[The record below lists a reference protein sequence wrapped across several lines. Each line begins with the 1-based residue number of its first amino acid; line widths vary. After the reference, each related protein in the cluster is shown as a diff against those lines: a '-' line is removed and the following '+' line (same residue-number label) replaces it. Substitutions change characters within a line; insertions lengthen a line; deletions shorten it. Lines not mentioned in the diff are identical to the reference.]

1 MKLKRSLQHVTTC
14 KNDAQKKKNGNAL
27 VHNFVAL
34 SACATLAMILAVGTK
49 VAEFGPR
56 SQVYAASDKENRS
69 ADAWTDLGNVEY
81 DLPTGI
87 AGMVTSV
94 ADTPSAG
101 TSVTRIGT
109 SCERVMV
116 GQRVKQIK
124 GNVDELNVGDSMADT
139 VASLDAA
146 AVSMSANP
154 KIMSDTDYDNLLH
167 IVEAEAGTE
176 DIKGR
181 VLIANVIMNRLSH
194 EEFPDTITGVILDQR
209 NGIPQF
215 SPVYDGKFYE
225 VTVTDETREAVKQ
238 ALEGTDYS
246 EGALFF
252 VQRSAADKKNV
263 SWFDKDLKKL
273 FKYGVHE
280 FYTYPDEAKS
290 QNTENE
296 TSEDDTNVVQ
306 MVKK

>member
-1 MKLKRSLQHVTTC
+1 MKLKRSLHYVTTC
-14 KNDAQKKKNGNAL
+14 RGGDQRKKNGNPL
-27 VHNFVAL
+27 VHNFVTL
-34 SACATLAMILAVGTK
+34 SACAALAMIFAIGSK
-49 VAEFGPR
+49 VVDSAPR
-56 SQVYAASDKENRS
+56 SQVYAASDEENES
-69 ADAWTDLGNVEY
+69 AGLWLDSGTVDY

-116 GQRVKQIK
+116 GQRVKRVK
-124 GNVDELNVGDSMADT
+124 GNADELNVGDSMADT
-139 VASLDAA
+139 VESLDAA

-154 KIMSDTDYDNLLH
+154 KMMTDTDYDNLLH

-194 EEFPDTITGVILDQR
+194 DEFPDTISGVILDQR

-252 VQRSAADKKNV
+252 IQRSAAEKQNV

-280 FYTYPDEAKS
+280 FYTYPDETDE
-290 QNTENE
+290 QNSGSDSSTDEA
-296 TSEDDTNVVQ
+296 NVVQ
-306 MVKK
+306 MVKR

>member
-14 KNDAQKKKNGNAL
+14 RSDAQKKKNGNAL

-56 SQVYAASDKENRS
+56 SQVYAA
-69 ADAWTDLGNVEY
+69 
-81 DLPTGI
+81 
-87 AGMVTSV
+87 
-94 ADTPSAG
+94 SAG

-154 KIMSDTDYDNLLH
+154 KIMSDADYDNLLH

-290 QNTENE
+290 QNTEDE

>member
-14 KNDAQKKKNGNAL
+14 KSDAQKKKNGNAL

-69 ADAWTDLGNVEY
+69 ADAWTDLGSVEY

-124 GNVDELNVGDSMADT
+124 GNVDEL
-139 VASLDAA
+139 
-146 AVSMSANP
+146 
-154 KIMSDTDYDNLLH
+154 
-167 IVEAEAGTE
+167 
-176 DIKGR
+176 
-181 VLIANVIMNRLSH
+181 
-194 EEFPDTITGVILDQR
+194 
-209 NGIPQF
+209 
-215 SPVYDGKFYE
+215 
-225 VTVTDETREAVKQ
+225 
-238 ALEGTDYS
+238 EGLY
-246 EGALFF
+246 
-252 VQRSAADKKNV
+252 R
-263 SWFDKDLKKL
+263 
-273 FKYGVHE
+273 
-280 FYTYPDEAKS
+280 
-290 QNTENE
+290 
-296 TSEDDTNVVQ
+296 
-306 MVKK
+306 

>member
-14 KNDAQKKKNGNAL
+14 KSNAQKKKNGNAL

-109 SCERVMV
+109 S
-116 GQRVKQIK
+116 
-124 GNVDELNVGDSMADT
+124 

-154 KIMSDTDYDNLLH
+154 KIMSDADYDNLLH

>member
-1 MKLKRSLQHVTTC
+1 MVHGARYMQLRTKRI
-14 KNDAQKKKNGNAL
+14 D
-27 VHNFVAL
+27 
-34 SACATLAMILAVGTK
+34 
-49 VAEFGPR
+49 PR
-56 SQVYAASDKENRS
+56 MP
-69 ADAWTDLGNVEY
+69 WTDLGSVEY

-154 KIMSDTDYDNLLH
+154 KIMSDADYDNLLH

>member
-1 MKLKRSLQHVTTC
+1 
-14 KNDAQKKKNGNAL
+14 
-27 VHNFVAL
+27 
-34 SACATLAMILAVGTK
+34 
-49 VAEFGPR
+49 
-56 SQVYAASDKENRS
+56 
-69 ADAWTDLGNVEY
+69 
-81 DLPTGI
+81 
-87 AGMVTSV
+87 
-94 ADTPSAG
+94 
-101 TSVTRIGT
+101 
-109 SCERVMV
+109 
-116 GQRVKQIK
+116 
-124 GNVDELNVGDSMADT
+124 
-139 VASLDAA
+139 
-146 AVSMSANP
+146 MSANP

-306 MVKK
+306 MVKKKYFNNSNIL

>member
-14 KNDAQKKKNGNAL
+14 KSNAQKKKNGNAL

-154 KIMSDTDYDNLLH
+154 KIMSDADYDNLLH

-181 VLIANVIMNRLSH
+181 VLIENVIMNRLSH
-194 EEFPDTITGVILDQR
+194 EEFPDTITGVILEQR
-209 NGIPQF
+209 TELLLNSQF
-215 SPVYDGKFYE
+215 PLMPVSQLPWSHLLLLLHKTYHRKQ
-225 VTVTDETREAVKQ
+225 VKT
-238 ALEGTDYS
+238 E
-246 EGALFF
+246 
-252 VQRSAADKKNV
+252 
-263 SWFDKDLKKL
+263 
-273 FKYGVHE
+273 E
-280 FYTYPDEAKS
+280 FHFSDPE
-290 QNTENE
+290 
-296 TSEDDTNVVQ
+296 
-306 MVKK
+306 